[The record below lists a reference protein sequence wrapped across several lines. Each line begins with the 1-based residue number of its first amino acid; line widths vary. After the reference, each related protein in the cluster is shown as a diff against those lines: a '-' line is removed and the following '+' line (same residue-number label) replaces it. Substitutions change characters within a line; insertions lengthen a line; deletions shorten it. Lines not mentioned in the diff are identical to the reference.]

1 MCKVRKDLIFSF
13 LFMCYNYIE
22 VIDMIN
28 IFFLLSQLAALI
40 AWIFFAYSYHAK
52 RENRIIYLQL
62 VSSIFYCV
70 SYLFVGA
77 ITGFLIS
84 AFEALKEYGCY
95 KTDKDKYIFI
105 ITIPIYIVI
114 ALISEHSMY
123 TIIPILASLIDGYG
137 MLRNNKIM
145 VFCGIVSNFM
155 WIYYDLYYLEYVTAL
170 GDLLLVLS
178 NLSIVIF
185 WIIKYIS
192 LKNIRITSDTKLT
205 DKTLEEIKKLDDECY
220 DYEYRWPFEK
230 LKELYLKENDSYILI
245 KDKSRIIGY
254 VNILNL
260 DNDLCDTIISSD
272 YMLDNY
278 NEDNIRK
285 YDKSD
290 SLFLNINSIV
300 IKREYNNKKLV
311 SRLEKNINNYI
322 DKKIRD
328 GYKIDKIFIYVV
340 NELENQIVTD
350 LGFVKVKDINN
361 ECLLYVKKY
370 A

>member
-1 MCKVRKDLIFSF
+1 M
-13 LFMCYNYIE
+13 
-22 VIDMIN
+22 
-28 IFFLLSQLAALI
+28 
-40 AWIFFAYSYHAK
+40 
-52 RENRIIYLQL
+52 
-62 VSSIFYCV
+62 
-70 SYLFVGA
+70 
-77 ITGFLIS
+77 
-84 AFEALKEYGCY
+84 
-95 KTDKDKYIFI
+95 
-105 ITIPIYIVI
+105 
-114 ALISEHSMY
+114 
-123 TIIPILASLIDGYG
+123 
-137 MLRNNKIM
+137 
-145 VFCGIVSNFM
+145 
-155 WIYYDLYYLEYVTAL
+155 
-170 GDLLLVLS
+170 VLS

-192 LKNIRITSDTKLT
+192 LKNVRITSDTKLT

-245 KDKSRIIGY
+245 EDKSRIIGY

-260 DNDLCDTIISSD
+260 DNDLCDTIISSN

-340 NELENQIVTD
+340 NELEDQVVRD
-350 LGFVKVKDINN
+350 LGFTKIKDINN
-361 ECLLYVKKY
+361 ECFLYVKKY